1 MIAVLAEKPSVA
13 RELAALVGATDK
25 KEGYIEGNGYA
36 VTWAFGH
43 LVSLALPEA
52 YGYTG
57 FQQSNLPILPE
68 TFTLAPRLE
77 TNRKKDISSS
87 IIKQLKVIENLFRQC
102 KSIVVA
108 MDAGREGE
116 LIFRYIYDYLKCTK
130 PFQRLWVSSLT
141 ETALKKGFENLQPGS
156 DFDNLYQA
164 ARARSRADWLVGIN
178 ATQALTIAAGTGIYP
193 LGRVQTPTL
202 AMICKRYEEHQ
213 NFIPEKFWQLQLQHT
228 KSFVEFHSISTEVY
242 HDKTEAEEAQ
252 QVLQRQKQAVVTAI
266 HSEIVKDAPP
276 LLFDL
281 TGLQKEANRKFGF
294 TASETLDIA
303 QSLYEKK
310 FITYPRTG
318 SKYITPDLWGT
329 IPELIRGLEADPAFS
344 KVLPQLKYAR
354 LNKHI
359 VNEGKVTDHH
369 GLLVTE
375 KVPSALSV
383 KEMTIYHMIAFRL
396 LETVSEACVKEI
408 KEIEL
413 QVLHHCFKATSVTVM
428 DAGWCA
434 IQGKF
439 EHLDDAEMEL
449 HEIKVDDMVRIDGV
463 SLIEKQKCSS
473 ALYTEASL
481 LTAMEHPGSGA
492 VAPEVKQKVK
502 AGLGTPATRAGIIE
516 GLLTRQYIQRKG
528 KSLTPTEKGITVYN
542 IVAEQAIASVTM
554 TASWETALEGIENGE
569 LTATDFENEIKAYTE
584 KITNELLQT
593 KINKEFVP
601 ELLCPKCNTN
611 HLIIDEKAIR
621 CQDKSCNWSQWR
633 TVCGRNLTLDEIEKL
648 IQHKSTPVLKGLKS
662 KAGKTFNA
670 QLVLNKQSE
679 VVFGFEK

>member
-13 RELAALVGATDK
+13 RELAALLGATDK
-25 KEGYIEGNGYA
+25 KEGFIEGNGYA

-43 LVSLALPEA
+43 LVSLVLPEA
-52 YGYTG
+52 YGYTA

-77 TNRKKDISSS
+77 TNRKKDKSNS
-87 IIKQLKVIENLFRQC
+87 ITKQLKVIENLFQQC
-102 KSIVVA
+102 KNIVVA
-108 MDAGREGE
+108 TDAGREGE

-141 ETALKKGFENLQPGS
+141 ETALKKGFENLQPGA
-156 DFDNLYQA
+156 DFDKLYHA

-213 NFIPEKFWQLQLQHT
+213 NFIPETFWQLQLQHT

-242 HDKTEAEEAQ
+242 HDKTEAEEAHR
-252 QVLQRQKQAVVTAI
+252 VLQHQKQAVVTTI
-266 HSEIVKDAPP
+266 HSEIVKNAPP

-318 SKYITPDLWGT
+318 SKYITPDLWST

-344 KVLPQLKYAR
+344 KVLQQLKYAR

-396 LETVSEACVKEI
+396 LEAVSEACVKEI
-408 KEIEL
+408 TEIEL
-413 QVLHHCFKATSVTVM
+413 QVLHHRFKATSVTVM

-449 HEIKVDDMVRIDGV
+449 PEIKVDDMVRIDGV
-463 SLIEKQKCSS
+463 SLLEKQKRSL

-481 LTAMEHPGSGA
+481 LTAMERPESGA
-492 VAPEVKQKVK
+492 VAPEAKQKVK

-528 KSLTPTEKGITVYN
+528 KLLTPTEKGITVYN

-554 TASWETALEGIENGE
+554 TADWETALEGIENGE
-569 LTATDFENEIKAYTE
+569 LTAADFENEIKAYTE
-584 KITNELLQT
+584 KITNELLHT
-593 KINKEFVP
+593 KISKETVP
-601 ELLCPKCNTN
+601 ELACPRCNAN
-611 HLIIDEKAIR
+611 HLIIDEKTIR
-621 CQDKSCNWSQWR
+621 CPDKSCNWSQWR
-633 TVCGRNLTLDEIEKL
+633 TICGRNLSLDEIEKL

-670 QLVLNKQSE
+670 RLVLNKQSE

>member
-1 MIAVLAEKPSVA
+1 MIAVLAEKPIVA
-13 RELAALVGATDK
+13 RELAALLGATDK
-25 KEGYIEGNGYA
+25 KEGYSEGNGYA

-57 FQQSNLPILPE
+57 FQKYNLPILPD

-77 TNRKKDISSS
+77 ANRKKDKSNS
-87 IIKQLKVIENLFRQC
+87 IIKQLEVIENLFQQC
-102 KSIVVA
+102 KNIIVA
-108 MDAGREGE
+108 TDAGREGE

-141 ETALKKGFENLQPGS
+141 ETALKKGFENLQPGT

-164 ARARSRADWLVGIN
+164 AHARSRADWLVGIN

-202 AMICKRYEEHQ
+202 AMICRRYEERQ

-228 KSFVEFHSISTEVY
+228 KSFLDFHSISTEVY
-242 HDKTEAEEAQ
+242 HDKIEAEEAYRM
-252 QVLQRQKQAVVTAI
+252 LQRQKQAVVTAI
-266 HSEIVKDAPP
+266 HSEIVKDPPP

-281 TGLQKEANRKFGF
+281 TGLQKEANRKLGF

-318 SKYITPDLWGT
+318 SKYITPDLWST
-329 IPELIRGLEADPAFS
+329 VPELIRGLEADPAFS

-383 KEMTIYHMIAFRL
+383 KEATIYHMIAFRL
-396 LETVSEACVKEI
+396 LEAVSETCVREVTA
-408 KEIEL
+408 IEL
-413 QVLHHCFKATSVTVM
+413 QVLQYRFKATSVTVM

-449 HEIKVDDMVRIDGV
+449 PEIKVDDVIVV
-463 SLIEKQKCSS
+463 SGASLLEKQKRGP

-481 LTAMEHPGSGA
+481 LTAMEHPESGA
-492 VAPEVKQKVK
+492 VAPDIKQKVK

-528 KSLTPTEKGITVYN
+528 KSLTPTEKGIAVYN

-554 TASWETALEGIENGE
+554 TADWESALEGIENGE
-569 LTATDFENEIKAYTE
+569 STADDFENEIKAYTE

-593 KINKEFVP
+593 KISREAVP
-601 ELLCPKCNTN
+601 ELLCPRCNAS

-621 CQDKSCNWSQWR
+621 CPDKSCNWSQWR
-633 TVCGRNLTLDEIEKL
+633 TVCSRNLSLDEIEKL
-648 IQHKSTPVLKGLKS
+648 IQQKSTPVLKGLKS
-662 KAGKTFNA
+662 KAGKAFNA
-670 QLVLNKQSE
+670 RLVLNEQSE

>member
-13 RELAALVGATDK
+13 RELATLLGATDK
-25 KEGYIEGNGYA
+25 RDGYSEGNGYA

-52 YGYTG
+52 CGYTG

-68 TFTLAPRLE
+68 TFTLAPRSE
-77 TNRKKDISSS
+77 ANPKKDKSNS
-87 IIKQLKVIENLFRQC
+87 IIKQLKVIENLFQSC
-102 KSIVVA
+102 KNIIVA
-108 MDAGREGE
+108 TDAGREGE
-116 LIFRYIYDYLKCTK
+116 LIFRYIYDYLKCAK

-141 ETALKKGFENLQPGS
+141 ETALKKGFMNLRPGT

-213 NFIPEKFWQLQLQHT
+213 NFIPETFWQLQLQHT
-228 KSFVEFHSISTEVY
+228 KSFVDFHSISTEVY
-242 HDKTEAEEAQ
+242 HDKTEAEEAH
-252 QVLQRQKQAVVTAI
+252 QVLQRQKQAVVTGI

-276 LLFDL
+276 LLYDL

-294 TASETLDIA
+294 TASETLDVA

-318 SKYITPDLWGT
+318 SKYITPDLWST
-329 IPELIRGLEADPAFS
+329 VPELIRGLEADPAFS

-375 KVPSALSV
+375 KVPSALSA

-396 LETVSEACVKEI
+396 LEVVSEACVREVTK
-408 KEIEL
+408 IEL
-413 QVLHHCFKATSVTVM
+413 QVLQYRFKATSVTVM

-434 IQGKF
+434 IQGKL
-439 EHLDDAEMEL
+439 EHLDDAEMEVP
-449 HEIKVDDMVRIDGV
+449 EIKVDDVILVNGV
-463 SLIEKQKCSS
+463 SLLEKQKRSP

-481 LTAMEHPGSGA
+481 LTAMEHPGS
-492 VAPEVKQKVK
+492 VSDAPEAKQKVK
-502 AGLGTPATRAGIIE
+502 DGLGTPATRGGIIE
-516 GLLTRQYIQRKG
+516 GLLTRQYIERKG
-528 KSLTPTEKGITVYN
+528 KSLVPTEKGITVYN
-542 IVAEQAIASVTM
+542 IVAKKAIASVTM
-554 TASWETALEGIENGE
+554 TAAWESALEGIENGE
-569 LTATDFENEIKAYTE
+569 STAKDFENEIKAYNE

-593 KINKEFVP
+593 KISKETVP

-621 CQDKSCNWSQWR
+621 CPDNSCNWSQWR
-633 TVCGRNLTLDEIEKL
+633 TVCGRNLSLDEIEKL
-648 IQHKSTPVLKGLKS
+648 IQHKSTPVLKELKS
-662 KAGKTFNA
+662 KAGRSFNA
-670 QLVLNKQSE
+670 RLVLNKQSE